1 MLFDL
6 LILLATSAHSELDD
20 AELSLRIREGD
31 KEAFEQF
38 FHSTHQKLIAYLK
51 SRGLSGDEAQDITQQ
66 AYLYIWE
73 KREDIDPEKS
83 LRSFLFRIGYTRM
96 LNRFRDTK
104 KFSSDD
110 VEESTFAGSR
120 ETQPDSS
127 AEHQDLKKH
136 LQKAIRTLPEKR
148 REVFE
153 LCFLQQLSYKEAAE
167 VMEVTP
173 KTIENHMLRA
183 YKDIRE
189 KLKGFAD

>member
-1 MLFDL
+1 MLFEL
-6 LILLATSAHSELDD
+6 LLLLATSHQSSLDD
-20 AELSLRIREGD
+20 NEISLRIREGD

-38 FHSTHQKLIAYLK
+38 FHSTHKSLIAYLK

-73 KREDIDPEKS
+73 KRETIDPDKS

-104 KFSSDD
+104 KFSS
-110 VEESTFAGSR
+110 EEIEETHLSGSR

-127 AEHQDLKKH
+127 AGHRELTEHLE
-136 LQKAIRTLPEKR
+136 KAIQSLPEKR

-153 LCFLQQLSYKEAAE
+153 LCFMQQLSYKEAAE
-167 VMEVTP
+167 VMKVTP
-173 KTIENHMLRA
+173 KTIENHMLLA
-183 YKDIRE
+183 YKDIRV
-189 KLKGFAD
+189 KLKGFVD